1 MKSIIWLRNDLRTLD
16 NPALWHACQSS
27 EEVIAIYVVA
37 EKQWKK
43 HGDAR
48 CKVDFWLRSLQSLEK
63 SLKKLNIPLQIID
76 GVDYQ
81 NTTKEIF
88 KFCKANNISNVYFN
102 LEYPI
107 NELERDRSTYQYLK
121 ENGIGVHTFH
131 DQVIHQPGTLKTG
144 AGNNFSVYS
153 PFKRKWYELLEDDML
168 VLYPIPEAKK
178 RSDKKSS
185 DLSSLVKKY
194 YSSICDDWKVG
205 EDHIQE
211 ELSKFL
217 QQKGGKYKE
226 ERNFPGIDGCSKV
239 SPYLNAGVVS
249 AKWCLVEA
257 AKNNNGDLAEG
268 DRGILHWV
276 SEILWREFYR
286 HIIYNFPKVSKN
298 KPFLDY
304 TDKMVWSDNRV
315 FFEAWK
321 KGRTG
326 IPIVDAGIREM
337 LSTGWMHNRTRMIV
351 AMFLSKNLLIDWR
364 WGEEFFMNNL
374 IDGDIASNNG
384 GWQWSA
390 STGTDAAP
398 YFRIMNPMTQSE
410 RFDPEGKYIRTWIPE
425 LKNCPT
431 KDIHLPSNPESYN
444 YVTPIVDLKKS
455 RQNAIKAFEK
465 LKN

>member
-1 MKSIIWLRNDLRTLD
+1 MKSIIWFRNDLRTLD

-27 EEVIAIYVVA
+27 NEVIAIYLIF
-37 EKQWKK
+37 EEQWEK
-43 HGDAR
+43 HGDAK
-48 CKVDFWLRSLQSLEK
+48 CKINFWLK
-63 SLKKLNIPLQIID
+63 SLASLSASLRDLNIPLRIINAD
-76 GVDYQ
+76 NYE
-81 NTTKEIF
+81 NTPEVILNFSQK
-88 KFCKANNISNVYFN
+88 NDISNIFFN

-107 NELERDRSTYQYLK
+107 NELIRDREVYKSIQ

-131 DQVIHQPGTLKTG
+131 DQVIHEPGTLKTG

-153 PFKRKWYELLEDDML
+153 PFKRKWFELLEDNML
-168 VLYPIPEAKK
+168 KLYPVPEPRNDLKQNT
-178 RSDKKSS
+178 S
-185 DLSSLVKKY
+185 DLSDLLKKY
-194 YSSICDDWKVG
+194 HSSIGDGWEIG
-205 EDHIQE
+205 ENLIQKKIRE
-211 ELSKFL
+211 FL
-217 QQKGGKYKE
+217 DQKGGKYKD
-226 ERNFPGIDGCSKV
+226 ERNFPSIDGCSKL
-239 SPYLNAGVVS
+239 SPYLNAGVIS
-249 AKWCLVEA
+249 SKWCLNEA
-257 AKNNNGDLAEG
+257 AKRNNGELSEG
-268 DRGILHWV
+268 DRGIVHWV

-304 TDKMVWSDNRV
+304 TDKMVWSDNHA

-321 KGRTG
+321 KGKTG

-410 RFDPEGKYIRTWIPE
+410 RFDPEGKYIRRWIPE

-431 KDIHLPSNPESYN
+431 KDIHLPPNPESYG
-444 YVTPIVDLKKS
+444 YVDPIVDLKES
-455 RQNAIKAFEK
+455 RQNAIKAFEN